1 MSEMFMIRHGQASF
15 GEKNY
20 DRLSAIGIKQAQ
32 VTAQH
37 WIQLGR
43 HIDAV
48 YIGRMQRQIDTAGA
62 LLSELDNNGV
72 TKPKVI
78 TEAAFD
84 EYNSEAVFKAQL
96 PSILEAYPSV
106 QERAD
111 EIFTDKK
118 LFHFVFHKAMNRWL
132 AGEYD
137 TPGSVT
143 WEGFKAR
150 VKDGIQRLIQKQ
162 GAKKKVAVFTSGGPI
177 SVAVQQALALSDE
190 LAMAQ
195 SWHIMNASITRFKY
209 NPDGIAL
216 VGFNNVTHLELEN
229 DSALLT
235 YR

>member
-1 MSEMFMIRHGQASF
+1 MIRHGQASF

-32 VTAQH
+32 ITAQH
-37 WIQLGR
+37 WVQLGR

-48 YIGRMQRQIDTAGA
+48 YIGRMQRQIDTAGP
-62 LLSELDNNGV
+62 LLSAQDDNGLAKLEV
-72 TKPKVI
+72 V
-78 TEAAFD
+78 TEASFD
-84 EYNSEAVFKAQL
+84 EYDSEAVFKAQL

-111 EIFTDKK
+111 EILTDKK

-132 AGEYD
+132 SGQYD

-143 WEGFKAR
+143 WKGFKTR
-150 VKDGIQRLIQKQ
+150 VNDGIQRIIQDQGAQKQ
-162 GAKKKVAVFTSGGPI
+162 VALFTSGGPI
-177 SVAVQQALALSDE
+177 SVAVQQALSLSNE

-216 VGFNNVTHLELEN
+216 VGFNDVTHLELEK
-229 DSALLT
+229 DPQLLT

>member
-1 MSEMFMIRHGQASF
+1 MVRHGQASF

-20 DRLSAIGIKQAQ
+20 DRLSPIGIKQAQ
-32 VTAQH
+32 ITAQH
-37 WIQLGR
+37 WVKLGR

-48 YIGRMQRQIDTAGA
+48 YIGRMQRQIDTAA
-62 LLSELDNNGV
+62 PWLSVLEDNGFA
-72 TKPKVI
+72 KPEVI

-84 EYNSEAVFKAQL
+84 EYDSEAVFKAQL
-96 PSILEAYPSV
+96 PRILDANPAV

-118 LFHFVFHKAMNRWL
+118 LFHFIFHKAMNRWL
-132 AGEYD
+132 TGQYD
-137 TPGSVT
+137 EPGGAT
-143 WEGFKAR
+143 WEGFKQR
-150 VKDGIQRLIQKQ
+150 VHAGLRRVIQDQ
-162 GAKKKVAVFTSGGPI
+162 GAKKQVAVFTSGGPI

-190 LAMAQ
+190 MAMAQ

-216 VGFNNVTHLELEN
+216 VGFNDVTHLEMKK
-229 DSALLT
+229 DPKLLT

>member
-1 MSEMFMIRHGQASF
+1 MVRHGQASF

-32 VTAQH
+32 ITAQH

-43 HIDAV
+43 QTDAV
-48 YIGRMQRQIDTAGA
+48 YVGRMQRQIDTAGP
-62 LLSELDNNGV
+62 LLSALADNCF
-72 TKPKVI
+72 TKPEVI

-84 EYNSEAVFKAQL
+84 EYDSEAVVKAQL
-96 PSILEAYPSV
+96 PSILDAYPSV

-111 EIFTDKK
+111 EILTDKK

-132 AGEYD
+132 TGQYD
-137 TPGSVT
+137 EPGGVT
-143 WEGFKAR
+143 WEGFKQR
-150 VKDGIQRLIQKQ
+150 VSDGIRRIIQDQ
-162 GAKKKVAVFTSGGPI
+162 GAKKQVAVFTSGGPI
-177 SVAVQQALALSDE
+177 SVAVQQALTLSDAM
-190 LAMAQ
+190 AMAQ

-216 VGFNNVTHLELEN
+216 VGFNDVTHLEMKN
-229 DSALLT
+229 DTELIT